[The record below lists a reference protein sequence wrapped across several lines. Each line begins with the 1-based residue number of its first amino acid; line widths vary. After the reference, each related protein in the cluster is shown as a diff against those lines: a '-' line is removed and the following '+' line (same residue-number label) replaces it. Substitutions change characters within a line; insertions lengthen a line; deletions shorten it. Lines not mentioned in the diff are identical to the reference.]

1 MKLEKVKIELLKPA
15 GYNPRKELKPE
26 DKEYQKIKNS
36 IEEFGYVEPIIVNKD
51 FTIVGGH
58 QRLNVLKDLGYKEAD
73 VIVID
78 IDKNKEKALNVALN
92 KITGEWDFGKLG
104 DLLLE
109 LDSENYDLELTG
121 FDLDE
126 IENIMAP
133 VDDEVEEEV
142 NERVRTDEKYNLGL
156 FEPKLASKKYDMPI
170 IKRTDFIPTKLISF
184 NYMMTSQDKKCGIHC
199 FIDDY
204 QFERLWTSPSDYIE
218 KLSEYE
224 CFLSPDFSL
233 YLDMALPIQ
242 IYNVYRSRLLG
253 QYYQRMGIKVI
264 PTISWSDERSFDFCF
279 EGVEKNSVV
288 AVSTIGVKND
298 DLCYNIW
305 VGGMNEMIKRLQPKT
320 IIVYGGQ
327 VDYDYKGIN
336 VIYFDNNNTKDMRR
350 RIKNEED

>member
-1 MKLEKVKIELLKPA
+1 
-15 GYNPRKELKPE
+15 
-26 DKEYQKIKNS
+26 
-36 IEEFGYVEPIIVNKD
+36 
-51 FTIVGGH
+51 
-58 QRLNVLKDLGYKEAD
+58 
-73 VIVID
+73 
-78 IDKNKEKALNVALN
+78 
-92 KITGEWDFGKLG
+92 
-104 DLLLE
+104 
-109 LDSENYDLELTG
+109 
-121 FDLDE
+121 
-126 IENIMAP
+126 
-133 VDDEVEEEV
+133 
-142 NERVRTDEKYNLGL
+142 
-156 FEPKLASKKYDMPI
+156 MPI